1 MFGVE
6 QASRLM
12 VFFGV
17 RKRGVALLTP
27 RNLFRRNLLFTELKN
42 ESRNFDAGTVVIKKG
57 NNL

>member
-6 QASRLM
+6 QASCLM

-17 RKRGVALLTP
+17 RKRVVALLTP

>member
-1 MFGVE
+1 
-6 QASRLM
+6 M